1 VRRVLFDEDV
11 PRQLRRDLRE
21 FEIRTV
27 QEQGWSSVK
36 NGELLRLSSPTFDV
50 FVTADKRLQ
59 YQQNLARHDIGVVVL
74 ATRDTRLPR
83 LQQVLD
89 ELRAAIRDVAS
100 GAIVN
105 VAGVESPRFPSD

>member
-11 PRQLRRDLRE
+11 PRQLRRDLPE

-27 QEQGWSSVK
+27 QEQGWTSVK

-50 FVTADKRLQ
+50 LVTADKRLR
-59 YQQNLARHDIGVVVL
+59 YQQNIARHDIGVVVL

-83 LQQVLD
+83 LQQALD
-89 ELRAAIRDVAS
+89 ELRSAIRDVAPGTIVFVT
-100 GAIVN
+100 GA
-105 VAGVESPRFPSD
+105 E